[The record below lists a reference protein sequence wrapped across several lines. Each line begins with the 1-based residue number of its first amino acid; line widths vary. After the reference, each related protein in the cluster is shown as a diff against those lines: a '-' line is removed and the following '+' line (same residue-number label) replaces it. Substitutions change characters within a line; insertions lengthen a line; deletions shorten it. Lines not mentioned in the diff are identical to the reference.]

1 LVCKQGKDVDQRIK
15 SDVIGEAA
23 KLICPFSYK
32 GLPTNAYQDE
42 RFFLVRFT
50 KGLGPLW
57 NKGKSIELNS
67 MKFFWI
73 TMGRMEFRNFREKH

>member
-1 LVCKQGKDVDQRIK
+1 M
-15 SDVIGEAA
+15 
-23 KLICPFSYK
+23 K
-32 GLPTNAYQDE
+32 G
-42 RFFLVRFT
+42 FFLVRFT

-67 MKFFWI
+67 MEFFWI